1 MVTCKGCVPV
11 VPTLSLPTVLY
22 VFYILIESIANLL
35 LGLWIMVRLNE
46 SAECNPLL
54 KRQFRQVCHTHSL
67 HFLLESQFCL
77 TLSDSWIFGN
87 QDNEIHD
94 LRLRCLQIMIKVIY

>member
-1 MVTCKGCVPV
+1 
-11 VPTLSLPTVLY
+11 
-22 VFYILIESIANLL
+22 
-35 LGLWIMVRLNE
+35 
-46 SAECNPLL
+46 
-54 KRQFRQVCHTHSL
+54 
-67 HFLLESQFCL
+67 L